1 MIIKIRLISSIYCI
15 VQCLVCAPSLANN
28 EIIIEKSATT
38 RSYFDPNPFD
48 GPLTTAPA
56 GFEDAGV
63 RKISYARDLG
73 DGVTLWVTPA
83 YDEKK
88 LMMISLIIKYA
99 DKDSLNLAPEN
110 FQVQTL
116 PNNKIYTPSK
126 THRNTL
132 SLTNN
137 GYYQEQVNLIFPIK
151 AETFT
156 GFKFLLPMS
165 AINIDSRYFKAIKPF
180 RFSKSEKSVR
190 SDINSY
196 SQSYSLANYGI
207 SVEDRLKFC
216 DQQIVHS
223 AAGEIVNSTTSL
235 KEPMSLFLSAI
246 SMFQHGKKDEA
257 VFWFYASQLR
267 VRYQLVFE
275 KGDRGQ
281 LLTIMLMTM
290 GPTIN
295 NYAFQDISNL
305 NRILDKVVEWD
316 KQTPNPFRGKPR
328 TPEMD
333 KQIEQIYIGMSDFK
347 IKLTKE
353 KTDLEE
359 KAKKAAP
366 AIEHAFTEGN
376 KRNAAIC
383 RKGIFDSTYFANTS
397 SNEEFLIKGFI
408 EDFVISSPEAIVE
421 SKLIN
426 RVQIESK
433 NINNDSVFPYRY
445 ITSLDGGS
453 KKLFAVVNVARQ
465 VDSAKFTL
473 ACITSIPK
481 EQRNPSTDLCK
492 Q

>member
-1 MIIKIRLISSIYCI
+1 MIIKIRLITSIYCI
-15 VQCLVCAPSLANN
+15 VQCLTCAPSLAKN
-28 EIIIEKSATT
+28 EVYSEKSATT
-38 RSYFDPNPFD
+38 RSYFDPSPFD
-48 GPLTTAPA
+48 GAPTTAPA

-63 RKISYARDLG
+63 RKISYWRDLG
-73 DGVTLWVTPA
+73 DGVSLWVTPA

-88 LMMISLIIKYA
+88 LLFISLIIRYA
-99 DKDSLNLAPEN
+99 NKDSLNLAPEN

-116 PNNKIYTPSK
+116 PNNKVYTPSK

-132 SLTNN
+132 ALANN
-137 GYYQEQVNLIFPIK
+137 GYYQEQVNLYFPIQ
-151 AETFT
+151 AETPT

-190 SDINSY
+190 RDINSY
-196 SQSYSLANYGI
+196 SQSYFLSNYGI
-207 SVEDRLKFC
+207 SAEDRIKFC
-216 DQQIVHS
+216 DLQIVHT
-223 AAGEIVNSTTSL
+223 AAEEIVNSTTSL
-235 KEPMSLFLSAI
+235 KEPMSLFLTAI

-316 KQTPNPFRGKPR
+316 KKTPNPFREKPR
-328 TPEMD
+328 TSEMD
-333 KQIEQIYIGMSDFK
+333 KQIEQIYTGMSDFK
-347 IKLTKE
+347 IKLSNE
-353 KTDLEE
+353 KTALEE

-366 AIEHAFTEGN
+366 AIEHAFAEGI
-376 KRNAAIC
+376 KRNTAIC

-397 SNEEFLIKGFI
+397 ANEESLIKGFV
-408 EDFVISSPEAIVE
+408 EDFVISSPEAIAE

-426 RVQIESK
+426 RVLIESK
-433 NINNDSVFPYRY
+433 SVSIDSNFPYQY

-453 KKLFAVVNVARQ
+453 KKLFAVVDVARQ
-465 VDSAKFTL
+465 VNSAKFTL

-481 EQRNPSTDLCK
+481 EQRNSSTDPCK